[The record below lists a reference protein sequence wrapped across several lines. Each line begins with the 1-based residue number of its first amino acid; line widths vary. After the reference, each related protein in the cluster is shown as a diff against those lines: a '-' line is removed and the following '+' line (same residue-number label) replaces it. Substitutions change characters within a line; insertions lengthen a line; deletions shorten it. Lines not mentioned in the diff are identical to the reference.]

1 MKKIIFIFL
10 LTTHF
15 FFAQTGFEK
24 GNALYQKGKYEQAIT
39 EYESILATKQHSA
52 ELYFNL
58 GNCYYKLNK
67 VAPAIY
73 NYEKALVLNPDD
85 AEITNN
91 LKFAQKLQIDEIKVI
106 PQVGFSKMVHDFT
119 SIFHYNTWAWISVG
133 LATLFL
139 LCFLGY
145 YFSRFTLTKRIF
157 FFGMFAILLL
167 LLISVSSAISEK
179 NHYENEKPAIVFAEM
194 VLVKSEPQ
202 RASNTV
208 FTLHEGTKVFVLETL
223 DSWKKIQLT
232 DGTEGWIEKTAIK
245 EVKN

>member
-1 MKKIIFIFL
+1 MKKLLILYL
-10 LTTHF
+10 LTTQF

-24 GNALYQKGKYEQAIT
+24 GNTLYQKGKYEQAIS
-39 EYESILATKQHSA
+39 EYESILASKNHSA

-85 AEITNN
+85 SEILNN

-106 PQVGFSKMVHDFT
+106 PQVGFSKILHDFT

-133 LATLFL
+133 FSILFL
-139 LCFLGY
+139 LFFIGY
-145 YFSRFTLTKRIF
+145 YFSRYAFSKRVF
-157 FFGMFAILLL
+157 FFGMFALLFL
-167 LLISVSSAISEK
+167 MLISVSSAISEK
-179 NHYENEKPAIVFAEM
+179 DHYENDKPAIVFAEM

-202 RASNTV
+202 RSSNTV

-223 DSWKKIQLT
+223 DNWNKIQLT
-232 DGTEGWIEKTAIK
+232 DGTEGWIEKTAIR
-245 EVKN
+245 EVK

>member
-1 MKKIIFIFL
+1 MKNILYLFL
-10 LTTHF
+10 LTTQF

-24 GNALYQKGKYEQAIT
+24 ANNLYQKEKYEQAISG
-39 EYESILATKQHSA
+39 YESILATKQHSA

-73 NYEKALVLNPDD
+73 NYEKALVLNPED
-85 AEITNN
+85 AEVKNN

-133 LATLFL
+133 FSILFL
-139 LCFLGY
+139 ICFSGY
-145 YFSRFTLTKRIF
+145 YFSQYAFSKRVF
-157 FFGMFAILLL
+157 FFGMFALVFL
-167 LLISVSSAISEK
+167 LLISVISAISEK
-179 NHYENEKPAIVFAEM
+179 DHYERERPAIVFAEM

-223 DSWKKIQLT
+223 DDWKQIQLT
-232 DGTEGWIEKTAIK
+232 DGTEGWIEKSAIK